1 MNKKIVSFLC
11 LNVLVLF
18 STTLFQLNILWEI
31 FSQQEELKNLVMI
44 IGSSFILQAGMSLV
58 VGIIVDSYSKKKVFF
73 FSIFGFIITV
83 AASYF
88 INMDIQ
94 WAVFYLIF
102 TAVNTLFLR
111 CLVSGAAEMLTTDE
125 FMKYDGITGLF
136 NQILIII
143 SNVISGILIKFVS
156 VEAIYFTIIFL
167 LILALF
173 LIFFLPVKDIQGN
186 ESIKD
191 NEEIKEKIEGSL
203 LLFIKKNIFKDK
215 KIVVFICLL
224 FLLNLD
230 YGYIPNILPYYM
242 FKYTSQT
249 SPIFLSLLKSS
260 VNLGEIVASFFVI
273 HYRKKVSKMT
283 KIGLLGSAICFML
296 LPFSNQ
302 MILVNFFVLSFYG
315 FFDTLTQPLFSY
327 FVSSIEHKN
336 RGKILGIVDCVVY
349 LAAPIGMSLGNFISQ
364 YGMLILS
371 LSISIVFF
379 CSYIL
384 LVKTKT
390 YKSIDLAGDL

>member
-1 MNKKIVSFLC
+1 
-11 LNVLVLF
+11 
-18 STTLFQLNILWEI
+18 
-31 FSQQEELKNLVMI
+31 
-44 IGSSFILQAGMSLV
+44 GSSFILQDGMSLV

-111 CLVSGAAEMLTTDE
+111 CLVSAAAEMLTTDE

-230 YGYIPNILPYYM
+230 YG
-242 FKYTSQT
+242 
-249 SPIFLSLLKSS
+249 
-260 VNLGEIVASFFVI
+260 
-273 HYRKKVSKMT
+273 
-283 KIGLLGSAICFML
+283 
-296 LPFSNQ
+296 
-302 MILVNFFVLSFYG
+302 
-315 FFDTLTQPLFSY
+315 
-327 FVSSIEHKN
+327 
-336 RGKILGIVDCVVY
+336 
-349 LAAPIGMSLGNFISQ
+349 
-364 YGMLILS
+364 
-371 LSISIVFF
+371 
-379 CSYIL
+379 
-384 LVKTKT
+384 
-390 YKSIDLAGDL
+390 

>member
-44 IGSSFILQAGMSLV
+44 IGSSFILQDGMSLV

-111 CLVSGAAEMLTTDE
+111 CLVSAAAEMLTTDE

-215 KIVVFICLL
+215 KIVVFI
-224 FLLNLD
+224 
-230 YGYIPNILPYYM
+230 
-242 FKYTSQT
+242 
-249 SPIFLSLLKSS
+249 
-260 VNLGEIVASFFVI
+260 
-273 HYRKKVSKMT
+273 
-283 KIGLLGSAICFML
+283 
-296 LPFSNQ
+296 
-302 MILVNFFVLSFYG
+302 
-315 FFDTLTQPLFSY
+315 
-327 FVSSIEHKN
+327 
-336 RGKILGIVDCVVY
+336 
-349 LAAPIGMSLGNFISQ
+349 
-364 YGMLILS
+364 
-371 LSISIVFF
+371 
-379 CSYIL
+379 
-384 LVKTKT
+384 
-390 YKSIDLAGDL
+390 

>member
-44 IGSSFILQAGMSLV
+44 IGSSFILQDGMSLV

-111 CLVSGAAEMLTTDE
+111 CLVSAAAEMLTTDE

-156 VEAIYFTIIFL
+156 VEAIYF
-167 LILALF
+167 
-173 LIFFLPVKDIQGN
+173 
-186 ESIKD
+186 
-191 NEEIKEKIEGSL
+191 
-203 LLFIKKNIFKDK
+203 
-215 KIVVFICLL
+215 
-224 FLLNLD
+224 
-230 YGYIPNILPYYM
+230 
-242 FKYTSQT
+242 
-249 SPIFLSLLKSS
+249 
-260 VNLGEIVASFFVI
+260 
-273 HYRKKVSKMT
+273 
-283 KIGLLGSAICFML
+283 
-296 LPFSNQ
+296 
-302 MILVNFFVLSFYG
+302 
-315 FFDTLTQPLFSY
+315 
-327 FVSSIEHKN
+327 
-336 RGKILGIVDCVVY
+336 
-349 LAAPIGMSLGNFISQ
+349 
-364 YGMLILS
+364 
-371 LSISIVFF
+371 
-379 CSYIL
+379 
-384 LVKTKT
+384 
-390 YKSIDLAGDL
+390 

>member
-44 IGSSFILQAGMSLV
+44 IGSSFILQDGMSLV

-111 CLVSGAAEMLTTDE
+111 CLVSAAAEMLTTDE

-191 NEEIKEKIEGSL
+191 NEEIKE
-203 LLFIKKNIFKDK
+203 
-215 KIVVFICLL
+215 
-224 FLLNLD
+224 
-230 YGYIPNILPYYM
+230 
-242 FKYTSQT
+242 
-249 SPIFLSLLKSS
+249 
-260 VNLGEIVASFFVI
+260 
-273 HYRKKVSKMT
+273 
-283 KIGLLGSAICFML
+283 
-296 LPFSNQ
+296 
-302 MILVNFFVLSFYG
+302 
-315 FFDTLTQPLFSY
+315 
-327 FVSSIEHKN
+327 
-336 RGKILGIVDCVVY
+336 
-349 LAAPIGMSLGNFISQ
+349 
-364 YGMLILS
+364 
-371 LSISIVFF
+371 
-379 CSYIL
+379 
-384 LVKTKT
+384 
-390 YKSIDLAGDL
+390 